1 MFEWLGWTATA
12 VFTGSYF
19 CTRAA
24 SLRRV
29 QMLGAM
35 LWIVYGLM
43 VHARPVVAANVLAD
57 LRGLAFILDLTLAIV
72 DSEVL
77 PPVPSAV
84 EMESLPRKSR

>member
-29 QMLGAM
+29 QMLGAL

-43 VHARPVVAANVLAD
+43 VHARPVVAANVLV
-57 LRGLAFILDLTLAIV
+57 LAAA
-72 DSEVL
+72 
-77 PPVPSAV
+77 AV
-84 EMESLPRKSR
+84 TTWNTKDTEAGKRHKG